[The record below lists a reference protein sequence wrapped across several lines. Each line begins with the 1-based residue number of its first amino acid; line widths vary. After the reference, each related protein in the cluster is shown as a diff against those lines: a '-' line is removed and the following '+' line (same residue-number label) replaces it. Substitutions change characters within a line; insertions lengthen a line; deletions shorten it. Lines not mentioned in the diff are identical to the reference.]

1 MGHNVFIT
9 GGCGLL
15 GSAVAEEFRRAGY
28 RVIILDTRTALSNL
42 VSETPFDSHCFD
54 VSETAEQKAE
64 LIELERNYGPI
75 KNWVNCAYPRTPDFP
90 NNILGRLD
98 PTDWHINTTT
108 HMDSICLLS
117 STVADL
123 MASSGGGN
131 IVNVASIYGMVSPRF
146 SIYPRGET
154 ESPPVYSAIKAGI
167 INYSRYLACYFAS
180 KNVRVN
186 CVSPGGISNNQ
197 SSVFTQNYNA
207 TVPMGRLA
215 KSSEIAGPIL
225 FLCSDRASYVTGVN
239 LPVDGGWTAL

>member
-1 MGHNVFIT
+1 MGNNVFIT

-15 GSAVAEEFRRAGY
+15 GSAVAEEFHREGY
-28 RVIILDTRTALSNL
+28 RVIILDTRAALSKL
-42 VSETPFDSHCFD
+42 GFEIPYSSHFFD
-54 VSETAEQKAE
+54 VSETSKQKAE
-64 LIELERNYGPI
+64 LIELERAYGPI

-90 NNILGRLD
+90 KNTLENLD
-98 PTDWHINTTT
+98 PADWHSNTAA

-123 MASSGGGN
+123 MASSGGGS

-146 SIYPRGET
+146 SIYPSGET

-180 KNVRVN
+180 KKVRVN
-186 CVSPGGISNNQ
+186 CVSPGGVLNSQ
-197 SSVFTQNYNA
+197 SLVFTKNYNA

-215 KSSEIAGPIL
+215 RSSEIAGPIL
-225 FLCSDRASYVTGVN
+225 FLCSDRASYVTGIN